1 MSLVDQ
7 RARLLIGR
15 APRVDRY
22 EGTTCT
28 VDGCSRMCRAL
39 SRYCTLHA
47 RRVYRTRNPNGRL
60 PRRRELIP
68 YRNRARFALDRYGL
82 ATHPAIVAAERTLE
96 EMIARS
102 EGLPPRFAKHWR
114 RLCEGGATGR
124 EMLLNILSVY
134 GLRYVGFPDTFADD
148 AVFFTCL
155 GSRFLRTVS
164 TGNVTTASGRVDQA
178 RLPGIDAEVVGR
190 ALADKIGALAILFW
204 QREEREHNERAAA
217 VLSIREALE
226 RHPL

>member
-1 MSLVDQ
+1 MSLAHQ
-7 RARLLIGR
+7 RAKLLIGR

-28 VDGCSRMCRAL
+28 VEGCSRMCRAL

-47 RRVYRTRNPNGRL
+47 RRFYRTRNPNGRL

-68 YRNRARFALDRYGL
+68 YRERARHALTRYGL
-82 ATHPAIVAAERTLE
+82 DTHPAIVAAERTLE
-96 EMIARS
+96 QMIARS

-134 GLRYVGFPDTFADD
+134 GLRYVGLPDTFADD
-148 AVFFTCL
+148 AVFFACL

-164 TGNVTTASGRVDQA
+164 TGSYTTPSGNVDQV
-178 RLPGIDAEVVGR
+178 RLPGLDAEVVGR
-190 ALADKIGALAILFW
+190 ALAEKIGALAILFW

-217 VLSIREALE
+217 FLSIREALE
-226 RHPL
+226 QHPL